1 MQNWRIYG
9 MKQSADAKL
18 KDIYSMKQSA
28 DAKLEDIRHETE

>member
-1 MQNWRIYG
+1 

-18 KDIYSMKQSA
+18 EDIYSMKQSA